1 MRRREQWVAVS
12 PCSIQEN
19 VTLEKCSTMM
29 VTVAPRGQFSFKENI
44 GSMVRMTK
52 WTGRDY
58 VGCIHIKPQIVTID
72 ENLDLQIE
80 VENPYPEKKLYLR
93 KHDNISCL
101 SILTSPIPSA
111 LFSSINSSSADKYED
126 GNKRW
131 FKVTSVVLHKKGMQ
145 FIHLVIMDVII
156 IVFIT
161 TLYFFILNVDIVALN
176 KVRKISMVK
185 FYTLVIQRKLF
196 CLTINFLF
204 ILTLGRLDRITI
216 QPGRTMK
223 IIATV
228 LGPLKK
234 YVGEIPNL

>member
-1 MRRREQWVAVS
+1 MGSFFRGRQGRMSLSYSRRRRSITRSRSWSRPKSYRYRRSRSHSSPRYTEYRRRPSRSPDRMRRKEQWVAVS

-29 VTVAPRGQFSFKENI
+29 VTVAPRVQFSFKDNI

-58 VGCIHIKPQIVTID
+58 IGCIHIKPQIVTID

-93 KHDNISCL
+93 KYDNISCL

-111 LFSSINSSSADKYED
+111 LFSSINSSTADKYED

-131 FKVTSVVLHKKGMQ
+131 FKVTSVVLHKK
-145 FIHLVIMDVII
+145 
-156 IVFIT
+156 
-161 TLYFFILNVDIVALN
+161 
-176 KVRKISMVK
+176 
-185 FYTLVIQRKLF
+185 
-196 CLTINFLF
+196 
-204 ILTLGRLDRITI
+204 GRLDRITI

-228 LGPLKK
+228 LGPLKNMLERRFL
-234 YVGEIPNL
+234 YPR